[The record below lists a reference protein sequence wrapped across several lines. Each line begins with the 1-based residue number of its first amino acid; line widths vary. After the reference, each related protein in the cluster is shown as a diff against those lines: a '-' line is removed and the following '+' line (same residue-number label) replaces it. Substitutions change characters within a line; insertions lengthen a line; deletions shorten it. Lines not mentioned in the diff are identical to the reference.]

1 MRVEF
6 EKEKV
11 AIIQSDVGDFDNE
24 LGDWQG
30 AFFKLLSLKNTFDF
44 IYELTI
50 KARRN
55 YSAYLYIVVADGAKE
70 RTVDYLENLGYG
82 NLKVSEGNVGVCEWV
97 EEIDLFT
104 IE

>member
-11 AIIQSDVGDFDNE
+11 AIIQSDFEDFNNE
-24 LGDWQG
+24 LGNWQG
-30 AFFKLLSLKNTFDF
+30 AFFKLLSWKNTFDY
-44 IYELTI
+44 IYDLTI

-55 YSAYLYIVVADGAKE
+55 NSAYLYIVVEEDAKE
-70 RTVDYLENLGYG
+70 ITVDYLKNLGYC

-97 EEIDLFT
+97 EGIDLFT